1 MLWAREM
8 GVTSAQDIIGKQLPL
23 VTAPEWE
30 LGEDWLHAMG
40 PHLPRLTMA
49 AQQSWKNLG
58 MLVRVTDCRRNRK
71 WDCRG
76 RLVLEFKL
84 RPFSHTGERIMR
96 FWQRRGRED
105 HEASAE
111 WGCCGGDTTDGA
123 GSLNYRL
130 LLFLRYGTQAW
141 AEGDRRT
148 VCICGYSKGL

>member
-1 MLWAREM
+1 MTSTK
-8 GVTSAQDIIGKQLPL
+8 GVTERELPL
-23 VTAPEWE
+23 VLAPEGE
-30 LGEDWLHAMG
+30 LGNYWLHGKG

-58 MLVRVTDCRRNRK
+58 MLVGVTDCRRSRK
-71 WDCRG
+71 CGCRG

-84 RPFSHTGERIMR
+84 RPSSHTGERITR

-105 HEASAE
+105 HEVSAE

-123 GSLNYRL
+123 GSLNHRLL